1 MQHTEHELSYSI
13 LLIEGDEAQQR
24 AIGTLINDFISRQST
39 PAKSLAA
46 NPAKSLAANSAE
58 SSANQTT
65 SLDIV
70 RNLEEAH
77 QQIAATGPAIILA
90 DMESVCGIQGVEALT
105 SVAPHAK
112 LISLSGLGALSSA
125 IDAMRAGAWDFLIK
139 PVGKSTLQKRIGE
152 ALASYHKD
160 LKRRLKAKQK
170 KVALLES
177 ISPATAAT
185 KPAKTQ
191 EASEL
196 AFEGFCGRSAAMLEL
211 YQQIDRV
218 APSAAPVFITGESGT
233 GKDVCAEALHAR
245 SGRGDKPFVALNC
258 SAIPKD
264 LMESELFGHCK
275 GAFTGAVAD
284 HPGAAEQ
291 ADGGTLFLDEIG
303 DMDMALQAKLLRF
316 LQTGTV
322 RRIGDVQMRSVNVR
336 IICATHRDPY
346 KAVADRRFRED
357 LFYRLHVLPIF
368 VPPLRVRK
376 EDVLV
381 LANRFLQ
388 SYVREEGRAF
398 TNFSSQS
405 EACLKHY
412 HWPGNVRELQ
422 NVVRHTIVMNDGQ
435 AVEAH
440 MLPDSMR
447 SSSIVA
453 EALDAGI
460 KTTIAEARV
469 KDPFEG
475 RSKGH
480 DCLPFWQQEQSIIEA
495 AVTRYDGNISR
506 AAAALEISPS
516 TIYRKRQSWL
526 SQSV

>member
-24 AIGTLINDFISRQST
+24 TIGALINDFISRQSNLT
-39 PAKSLAA
+39 KSLV
-46 NPAKSLAANSAE
+46 ANSAK
-58 SSANQTT
+58 SVLDQTI
-65 SLDIV
+65 SLDV
-70 RNLEEAH
+70 VHNLEEAQ

-152 ALASYHKD
+152 ALASYQKD
-160 LKRRLKAKQK
+160 LKQRLKAKQK
-170 KVALLES
+170 KSALLES
-177 ISPATAAT
+177 ANQVSFVAKKAKSQATN
-185 KPAKTQ
+185 
-191 EASEL
+191 EL
-196 AFEGFCGRSAAMLEL
+196 AFEGFCGRSSAMLEL
-211 YQQIDRV
+211 YQQIERV

-245 SGRGDKPFVALNC
+245 SGRGDRPFVALNC

-322 RRIGDVQMRSVNVR
+322 RRIGDVKMRSVNVR

-376 EDVLV
+376 EDVLA

-435 AVEAH
+435 AIEAH

-447 SSSIVA
+447 SSTVA
-453 EALDAGI
+453 AETLDTGI
-460 KTTIAEARV
+460 KATLSETRV

-526 SQSV
+526 SQSL

>member
-1 MQHTEHELSYSI
+1 MQHTEHEFPNSI
-13 LLIEGDEAQQR
+13 LLVEGDAAQQR
-24 AIGTLINDFISRQST
+24 IIGALIREFISKQS
-39 PAKSLAA
+39 K
-46 NPAKSLAANSAE
+46 
-58 SSANQTT
+58 QTA
-65 SLDIV
+65 SLDMV
-70 RNLEEAH
+70 SDLEEAH
-77 QQIAATGPAIILA
+77 QQIATLSPAIILA
-90 DMESVCGIQGVEALT
+90 DMESVRGIQGVEALT
-105 SVAPHAK
+105 SVAPKAK

-139 PVGKSTLQKRIGE
+139 PCGKYTLQKRIGE
-152 ALASYHKD
+152 ALTAYQKD
-160 LKRRLKAKQK
+160 CRRELKLIRKKEELLKT
-170 KVALLES
+170 
-177 ISPATAAT
+177 PATPVVTAT
-185 KPAKTQ
+185 AEKETESAD
-191 EASEL
+191 L
-196 AFEGFCGRSAAMLEL
+196 AFEGFCGRSATMLEL

-275 GAFTGAVAD
+275 GAFTGAVSD

-322 RRIGDVQMRSVNVR
+322 RRIGDVQMRQVNVR

-346 KAVADRRFRED
+346 KAIADRRFRED

-376 EDVLV
+376 DDVLL
-381 LANRFLQ
+381 LANQFLK
-388 SYVREEGRAF
+388 SYVSEEGRAF
-398 TNFSSQS
+398 KSFSPQS

-422 NVVRHTIVMNDGQ
+422 NVVRHTIVMNDGR
-435 AVEAH
+435 AVESH
-440 MLPDSMR
+440 MLPESLR
-447 SSSIVA
+447 SSSVPA
-453 EALDAGI
+453 DTQDAG
-460 KTTIAEARV
+460 V
-469 KDPFEG
+469 KAMIDHTKPDE
-475 RSKGH
+475 RNEDKNTRRA
-480 DCLPFWQQEQSIIEA
+480 CLPFWQQEQSIIEA
-495 AVTRYDGNISR
+495 AVTQYDGNISR

-526 SQSV
+526 NQSA

>member
-1 MQHTEHELSYSI
+1 MQHTEHVVSHSI
-13 LLIEGDEAQQR
+13 LLIEGEEAQQR
-24 AIGTLINDFISRQST
+24 IIAALINEFISSQPKHS
-39 PAKSLAA
+39 
-46 NPAKSLAANSAE
+46 
-58 SSANQTT
+58 T
-65 SLDIV
+65 SLTVVLD
-70 RNLEEAH
+70 LEEAH
-77 QQIAATGPAIILA
+77 QQIAATSPAIILA

-105 SVAPHAK
+105 SSAPLAK

-152 ALASYHKD
+152 ALASHQKD
-160 LKRRLKAKQK
+160 CKRRLNATQKQAALLKSIDQLSAVKTKAK
-170 KVALLES
+170 VPDAG
-177 ISPATAAT
+177 
-185 KPAKTQ
+185 
-191 EASEL
+191 EL
-196 AFEGFCGRSAAMLEL
+196 AFEGFCGRSSAMQEL

-264 LMESELFGHCK
+264 LMESELFGHCR
-275 GAFTGAVAD
+275 GAFTGAIAD

-303 DMDMALQAKLLRF
+303 DMDKALQAKLLRF

-322 RRIGDVQMRSVNVR
+322 RRIGDVQMRPVNVR

-346 KAVADRRFRED
+346 KAVADKRFRED

-376 EDVLV
+376 DDVLM

-388 SYVREEGRAF
+388 SYVREESRAF
-398 TNFSSQS
+398 KTFSSQS

-440 MLPDSMR
+440 MLPNSLR
-447 SSSIVA
+447 SSSVSA
-453 EALDAGI
+453 ETLDAGVKATI
-460 KTTIAEARV
+460 SDAQVKTR
-469 KDPFEG
+469 FEG
-475 RSKGH
+475 NSNTR

-495 AVTRYDGNISR
+495 AVSRYDGNISR

-526 SQSV
+526 NQSP

>member
-1 MQHTEHELSYSI
+1 MQHTEHDLSHSI
-13 LLIEGDEAQQR
+13 LLVERDTAQQR
-24 AIGTLINDFISRQST
+24 IIGALIEEFIS
-39 PAKSLAA
+39 KH
-46 NPAKSLAANSAE
+46 KK
-58 SSANQTT
+58 QTIDLEVACD
-65 SLDIV
+65 LDD
-70 RNLEEAH
+70 AY
-77 QQIAATGPAIILA
+77 QQIAANSPGIILA
-90 DMESVCGIQGVEALT
+90 DMESVTGIKGVEALT
-105 SVAPHAK
+105 SAAPEAK

-139 PVGKSTLQKRIGE
+139 PVGKTTLQKRVGE
-152 ALASYHKD
+152 AFSAHQKD
-160 LKRRLKAKQK
+160 CKRRLKAKR
-170 KVALLES
+170 VDVVPLA
-177 ISPATAAT
+177 PAN
-185 KPAKTQ
+185 PAIAVKMHADKSDDENMT
-191 EASEL
+191 
-196 AFEGFCGRSAAMLEL
+196 FEGFCGRSAAMKEL

-264 LMESELFGHCK
+264 LMESELFGHCE
-275 GAFTGAVAD
+275 GAFTGAVSD

-322 RRIGDVQMRSVNVR
+322 RRIGDVQLRSVNVR

-346 KAVADRRFRED
+346 KAVAEKRFRED

-376 EDVLV
+376 DDILV

-388 SYVREEGRAF
+388 TYVREEGRTFNAF
-398 TNFSSQS
+398 SAQS

-422 NVVRHTIVMNDGQ
+422 NLVRHTIVMNDGQ
-435 AVEAH
+435 TIDRN
-440 MLPDSMR
+440 MLPDSLR
-447 SSSIVA
+447 SSSVA
-453 EALDAGI
+453 IDAMDAG
-460 KTTIAEARV
+460 V
-469 KDPFEG
+469 KASVSD
-475 RSKGH
+475 SAVKGGPDRKH
-480 DCLPFWQQEQSIIEA
+480 GQRDCLPFWQQEQSIIEA
-495 AVTRYDGNISR
+495 AVQRYDGNISR

-526 SQSV
+526 SQSL